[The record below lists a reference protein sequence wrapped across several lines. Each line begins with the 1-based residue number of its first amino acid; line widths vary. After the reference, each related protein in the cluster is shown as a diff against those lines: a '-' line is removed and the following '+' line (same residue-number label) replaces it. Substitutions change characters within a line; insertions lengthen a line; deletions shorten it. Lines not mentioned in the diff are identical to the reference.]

1 MVREGQKFGIAARQ
15 IREQA
20 EVGDVVMDPFNG
32 IGSTGYQAVKM
43 GRRYLGFELKPEY
56 AEQAGKNLND
66 AERIAGDIFGAAT

>member
-1 MVREGQKFGIAARQ
+1 MNDRLAEYRAFIASRAVATDRHGFDPQ
-15 IREQA
+15 
-20 EVGDVVMDPFNG
+20 PFNG

-56 AEQAGKNLND
+56 AEQAGKNLSD